1 MNILIPESW
10 LREYLETKA
19 STKQI
24 ANVLSQTSV
33 SVEKIQKINEDFV
46 YDIEV
51 TTNRP
56 DLMSITGIAREA
68 NVGLYSEQIE
78 TKFSSFKTEVLA
90 KSADSFPIEVRNDS
104 KL

>member
-24 ANVLSQTSV
+24 ASVLSQTSV

-46 YDIEV
+46 
-51 TTNRP
+51 
-56 DLMSITGIAREA
+56 LGA
-68 NVGLYSEQIE
+68 L
-78 TKFSSFKTEVLA
+78 
-90 KSADSFPIEVRNDS
+90 S
-104 KL
+104 KRRRK